1 MPVPSDWRY
10 DSAGYTD
17 GIFTMPDERQLS
29 CHLESFEAPEAIAR
43 NELARF
49 ISEPGLDV
57 PPLSDVEIT
66 GNVLM
71 FVRSAVGGRTPCVIW
86 KTLQVLD
93 ANYVRMARFAL
104 PFDPEKDDAPS
115 PESGL
120 VGDITAAIN
129 QGWFAT
135 HFTPLDRVAPTTA
148 LKRVA
153 PWGIIHM
160 RVPEF
165 WRYERVEDGR
175 FVCDVL
181 EEHMPPDPT
190 LWFNFDQF
198 STPSD
203 ELVSLAQLREDAI
216 GLAESLGSPE
226 NVKVDHDSGG
236 SWIESISTGHAGD
249 AEVVDY
255 LMHRLVGGRGLVT
268 IAHFNFVLTADDART
283 SAGQELVGLMHNEIR
298 NAIVLAEPPHD

>member
-1 MPVPSDWRY
+1 MPVPVDWHY
-10 DSAGYTD
+10 DPAGYTD
-17 GIFTMPDERQLS
+17 GNFALPGGRQLS
-29 CHLESFEAPEAIAR
+29 CHVESFETPEAIAR
-43 NELARF
+43 GELASF
-49 ISEPGLDV
+49 VSEPGLDV
-57 PPLSDVEIT
+57 PPLSDADIT

-71 FVRSAVGGRTPCVIW
+71 FVRSAAGDRTPCVIW
-86 KTLQVLD
+86 KSLQVLD
-93 ANYVRMARFAL
+93 ATYVRVARFAL
-104 PFDPEKDDAPS
+104 PFDPEKDDVPS

-120 VGDITAAIN
+120 AGDITAAIN
-129 QGWFAT
+129 QGWFAD
-135 HFTPLDRVAPTTA
+135 HPTPLDRVAPTPA

-198 STPSD
+198 STSSD
-203 ELVSLAQLREDAI
+203 ELVSLAQIREDAI
-216 GLAESLGSPE
+216 GLAKTLGSPD
-226 NVKVDHDSGG
+226 NVMVDHDSGG
-236 SWIESISTGHAGD
+236 SWIESISHGHDGD
-249 AEVVDY
+249 TEVVDY
-255 LMHRLVGGRGLVT
+255 LMHRLVGGYGLVT

-283 SAGQELVGLMHNEIR
+283 AAGQELVGLMHNEIR
-298 NAIVLAEPPHD
+298 NAIVLAEPPCD